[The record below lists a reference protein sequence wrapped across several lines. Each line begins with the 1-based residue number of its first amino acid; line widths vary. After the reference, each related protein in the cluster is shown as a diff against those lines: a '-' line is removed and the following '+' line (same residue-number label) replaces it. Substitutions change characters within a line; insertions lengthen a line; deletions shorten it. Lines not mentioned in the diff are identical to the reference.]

1 MDKQKFF
8 KEVNKFKTN
17 KIDLSLV
24 SDLSQYISSLE
35 NKYRDIETSKADLKN
50 GYQDYFNA
58 LDRVIMESSFIM
70 GMSDKVEREL
80 IEATDLVA
88 EAQNNIES
96 LISKFDELGIETP
109 PDVSSLIDLFLIYKT
124 LYLKQI
130 SLSMI

>member
-70 GMSDKVEREL
+70 
-80 IEATDLVA
+80 
-88 EAQNNIES
+88 
-96 LISKFDELGIETP
+96 
-109 PDVSSLIDLFLIYKT
+109 
-124 LYLKQI
+124 
-130 SLSMI
+130 